1 MKKIKLTENELTRII
16 QRVIKEDS
24 SDPTNPNCNPPDGYW
39 RTAPKTTNAGW
50 FKRENKIQ
58 GTQFYVQMRQTPS
71 GRCDVLLKWEEG
83 MTPIN
88 LGHYDRAHTLL
99 MNFED
104 LFLDLSAN
112 PQDYWKK

>member
-16 QRVIKEDS
+16 QKVIKEDS
-24 SDPTNPNCNPPDGYW
+24 SDTTNNYCNGPDGYKE
-39 RTAPKTTNAGW
+39 TSSGW
-50 FKRENKIQ
+50 FMKENKIQ
-58 GTQFYVQMRQTPS
+58 GTQFYVKMRQTPS
-71 GRCDVLLKWEEG
+71 GKCDVLLKWEDG

-88 LGHYDRAHTLL
+88 LGPYDRAHTLL

-112 PQDYWKK
+112 PQDYWRK